1 MSGGSD
7 AGCFLF
13 SDVRYFKEVSMRT
26 KIVAT
31 IGPASCSRE
40 TLGQLAEAG
49 VSVFR
54 LNFSHGDPDF
64 FRKVISNIRE
74 IEKECGRPLT
84 IMQDLPGPKIRI
96 GVLPEGKIIIQRGD
110 RLTLGRERR
119 EKEEFPF
126 IPFDH
131 PRILASLVPGDTL
144 VLADGGLQFRVE
156 EKLEDERFAMVAMEG
171 GSISSRKGL
180 ALPGKAIALPAIT
193 DQDREKLALGM
204 ELGVDAVAIS
214 FVQTVDDIHQI
225 KALLHSYGRDDIP
238 VVAKL
243 ERQNAAVDNLDAIVE
258 ATDIVMV
265 ARGDLGVECSMPELP
280 ALQKHIIHTC
290 NRAGKPVIVATQMLL
305 SMVNTPMPTRAEVTD
320 VANAVLDGADC
331 VMLSDETAA
340 GNYPVEAVSYM
351 RKITDEA
358 EKYLLATRRLEPPK
372 DEMDTSRFLAY
383 TACLLAKATD
393 ACAIVAHSVSGGA
406 ARMLA
411 ECRPSQTVYAL
422 THNSVVEH
430 ALNFV
435 WGVQPYFLP
444 TGDSSISHLRRVQN
458 FIATSTK
465 FPLGKDVVITAGEY
479 APGEQTRRTN
489 LVKIYHK

>member
-1 MSGGSD
+1 
-7 AGCFLF
+7 
-13 SDVRYFKEVSMRT
+13 MRT

-31 IGPASCSRE
+31 IGPATCERE
-40 TLGQLAEAG
+40 KIAQLAEAG

-64 FRKVISNIRE
+64 FRGVVANIRD
-74 IEKECGRPLT
+74 IEKECGRPLS

-96 GVLPEGKIIIQRGD
+96 GILPEGRIELARGD
-110 RLTLGRERR
+110 RLILGRERR
-119 EKEEFPF
+119 EKEELPF

-131 PRILASLVPGDTL
+131 PSILAALVPGDTL
-144 VLADGGLQFRVE
+144 VLADGGLRFRIE
-156 EKLEDERFAMVAMEG
+156 EKVEDERFIMSAQEG
-171 GSISSRKGL
+171 GAISSRKGL
-180 ALPGKAIALPAIT
+180 ALPGKSLALPAIT
-193 DQDREKLALGM
+193 EQDREKLALGM

-214 FVQTVDDIHQI
+214 FVQTVDDVHQI

-243 ERQNAAVDNLDAIVE
+243 ERQNAAVDNLDEIVA

-265 ARGDLGVECSMPELP
+265 ARGDLGVECPMPELP

-305 SMVNTPMPTRAEVTD
+305 SMVNTPVPTRAEVTD

-340 GNYPVEAVSYM
+340 GNYPIEAVRYM

-358 EKYLLATRRLEPPK
+358 EKYLLATGKLVPPK
-372 DEMDTSRFLAY
+372 DETDTSRFLAY
-383 TACLLAKATD
+383 TACLLAKTEN
-393 ACAIVAHSVSGGA
+393 ACAIVAHSVTGGA

-411 ECRPSQTVYAL
+411 ECRPAQTIYAL
-422 THNSVVEH
+422 TSNTVVEH

-435 WGVQPYFLP
+435 WGVQPYFIP
-444 TGDSSISHLRRVQN
+444 VGDSSISHLRRVQN
-458 FIATSTK
+458 FIATSNK
-465 FPLGKDVVITAGEY
+465 FPIGQDVVITAGEY
-479 APGEQTRRTN
+479 APGEQKRRTN

>member
-1 MSGGSD
+1 
-7 AGCFLF
+7 
-13 SDVRYFKEVSMRT
+13 MRT

-31 IGPASCSRE
+31 VGPATCSRE
-40 TLGQLAEAG
+40 KLAQLADAG

-54 LNFSHGDPDF
+54 LNFSHGDAEF
-64 FRKVISNIRE
+64 FREVVGSIRE

-96 GVLPEGKIIIQRGD
+96 GVLPEGKIVLSQGD
-110 RLTLGRERR
+110 KLTLGRERR
-119 EKEEFPF
+119 EKEELPF

-131 PRILASLVPGDTL
+131 PRILSSLVPGDML
-144 VLADGGLQFRVE
+144 VLADGGLQFRIE
-156 EKLEDERFAMVAMEG
+156 EKVEDERFIMVALEG

-180 ALPGKAIALPAIT
+180 ALPGKSLALPAIT
-193 DQDREKLALGM
+193 ELDREKLAIGM

-214 FVQTVDDIHQI
+214 FVQTVDDVRQI
-225 KALLHSYGRDDIP
+225 KALLHAYGRDDIP

-243 ERQNAAVDNLDAIVE
+243 ERQNAAVDNLEGIVD

-265 ARGDLGVECSMPELP
+265 ARGDLGVECPMPELP

-290 NRAGKPVIVATQMLL
+290 NRKGKPVIVATQMLL
-305 SMVNTPMPTRAEVTD
+305 SMVNTPVPTRAEVTD

-340 GNYPVEAVSYM
+340 GNYPIEAVNYM
-351 RKITDEA
+351 RRITDEA
-358 EKYLLATRRLEPPK
+358 EKYLLATRKLSAPK
-372 DEMDTSRFLAY
+372 DENDTSRFLAY
-383 TACLLAKATD
+383 TACLLARTEN

-411 ECRPSQTVYAL
+411 ECRPSQPVYAL
-422 THNSVVEH
+422 TPNSVVEH

-435 WGVQPYFLP
+435 WGVQPYFIP
-444 TGDSSISHLRRVQN
+444 SGDSSISHLRRVQN
-458 FIATSTK
+458 FIATSSR

>member
-1 MSGGSD
+1 
-7 AGCFLF
+7 
-13 SDVRYFKEVSMRT
+13 MRT

-31 IGPASCSRE
+31 VGPATCERE
-40 TLGQLAEAG
+40 KLAQLAEAG

-64 FRKVISNIRE
+64 FRGVVANIRD
-74 IEKECGRPLT
+74 IEKECGRPLS

-96 GVLPEGKIIIQRGD
+96 GILPEGRIELRRGD
-110 RLTLGRERR
+110 RLVLGRERR
-119 EKEEFPF
+119 EKEELPF

-131 PRILASLVPGDTL
+131 PRILAALVPGDTL
-144 VLADGGLQFRVE
+144 VLADGGLRFRIE
-156 EKLEDERFAMVAMEG
+156 EKVEDERFIMSAEESGA
-171 GSISSRKGL
+171 ISSRKGL
-180 ALPGKAIALPAIT
+180 ALPGKSLALPAIT

-214 FVQTVDDIHQI
+214 FVQTVEDVHQI

-243 ERQNAAVDNLDAIVE
+243 ERQNAAVDNLDEIVA

-265 ARGDLGVECSMPELP
+265 ARGDLGVECPMPELP

-305 SMVNTPMPTRAEVTD
+305 SMVNTPVPTRAEVTD

-340 GNYPVEAVSYM
+340 GNYPIEAVRYM

-358 EKYLLATRRLEPPK
+358 EKYMLATAKLEAPRVAT
-372 DEMDTSRFLAY
+372 DTSRFLAY
-383 TACLLAKATD
+383 TACLLARTEN
-393 ACAIVAHSVSGGA
+393 ACAIVAHSVTGGA

-411 ECRPSQTVYAL
+411 ECRPAQTIYAL
-422 THNSVVEH
+422 TSNTVVEH

-435 WGVQPYFLP
+435 WGVQPYFIP
-444 TGDSSISHLRRVQN
+444 VGDSSISHLRRVQN
-458 FIATSTK
+458 FIATSSK
-465 FPLGKDVVITAGEY
+465 FPMGQDVVITAGEY
-479 APGEQTRRTN
+479 APGEQKRRTN

>member
-1 MSGGSD
+1 
-7 AGCFLF
+7 
-13 SDVRYFKEVSMRT
+13 MRT

-31 IGPASCSRE
+31 IGPASNKRE
-40 TLGQLAEAG
+40 TLFKLAEAG

-54 LNFSHGDPDF
+54 LNFSHGDPNF
-64 FRKVISNIRE
+64 FRDVIGSIRE
-74 IEKECGRPLT
+74 IEKQLGRPLT

-96 GVLPEGKIIIQRGD
+96 GILPEGKITLLQGD
-110 RLTLGRERR
+110 RLILGRERQ
-119 EKEEFPF
+119 EKEELPF

-131 PRILASLVPGDTL
+131 PSILASLNPGDKL
-144 VLADGGLQFRVE
+144 VLADGGLQFQIE
-156 EKLEDERFAMVAMEG
+156 EKAGHERFVMTALQS
-171 GSISSRKGL
+171 GSIASRKGL
-180 ALPGKAIALPAIT
+180 ALPGKSIELPAIT
-193 DQDREKLALGM
+193 EQDRERLSLGID
-204 ELGVDAVAIS
+204 LGIDAVAVS
-214 FVQTVDDIHQI
+214 FVQTVQDVHNM
-225 KALLHSYGRDDIP
+225 KALLRSHGKGDLP

-258 ATDIVMV
+258 AADIIMV
-265 ARGDLGVECSMPELP
+265 ARGDLGVECPMQSLP

-305 SMVNTPMPTRAEVTD
+305 SMVNSPVPTRAEVTD

-340 GNYPVEAVSYM
+340 GNYPVEAVTAM
-351 RKITDEA
+351 RGITDEA
-358 EKYLLATRRLEPPK
+358 EKYLLATRKLEPPK
-372 DEMDTSRFLAY
+372 DKNDVSRFLAY

-411 ECRPSQTVYAL
+411 ECRPGPTVYAL
-422 THNSVVEH
+422 THNSIVEH

-435 WGVQPYFLP
+435 WGVHPYFIP
-444 TGDSSISHLRRVQN
+444 TGDSSVSHLRRVQN
-458 FIATSTK
+458 FIAASDL
-465 FPLGKDVVITAGEY
+465 FPMGQDVVITAGEY

>member
-1 MSGGSD
+1 
-7 AGCFLF
+7 
-13 SDVRYFKEVSMRT
+13 MRT

-31 IGPASCSRE
+31 VGPATCERE
-40 TLGQLAEAG
+40 KIAQLAEAG

-64 FRKVISNIRE
+64 FRGVVANIRD
-74 IEKECGRPLT
+74 IEKECGRPLS

-96 GVLPEGKIIIQRGD
+96 GILPEGRIELTRGD
-110 RLTLGRERR
+110 KLILGRERR
-119 EKEEFPF
+119 EKEELPF

-131 PRILASLVPGDTL
+131 PSILAALVPGDTL
-144 VLADGGLQFRVE
+144 VLADGGLRFRIE
-156 EKLEDERFAMVAMEG
+156 EKVENERFIMSAQESGA
-171 GSISSRKGL
+171 ISSRKGL
-180 ALPGKAIALPAIT
+180 ALPGKSLALPAIT
-193 DQDREKLALGM
+193 EQDREKLALGM

-214 FVQTVDDIHQI
+214 FVQTVDDVHQI

-243 ERQNAAVDNLDAIVE
+243 ERQNAAVDNLDEIVA

-265 ARGDLGVECSMPELP
+265 ARGDLGVECPMPELP

-305 SMVNTPMPTRAEVTD
+305 SMVNTPVPTRAEVTD

-340 GNYPVEAVSYM
+340 GNYPIEAVRYM

-358 EKYLLATRRLEPPK
+358 EKYLLATGKLVPPK
-372 DEMDTSRFLAY
+372 DETDTSRFLAY
-383 TACLLAKATD
+383 TACLLAKTEN
-393 ACAIVAHSVSGGA
+393 ACAIVAHSVTGGA

-411 ECRPSQTVYAL
+411 ECRPAQTIYAL
-422 THNSVVEH
+422 TSNTVVEH

-435 WGVQPYFLP
+435 WGVQPYFIP
-444 TGDSSISHLRRVQN
+444 VGDSSISHLRRVQN
-458 FIATSTK
+458 FIATSNK
-465 FPLGKDVVITAGEY
+465 FPMGQDVVITAGEY
-479 APGEQTRRTN
+479 APGEQKRRTN

>member
-1 MSGGSD
+1 
-7 AGCFLF
+7 
-13 SDVRYFKEVSMRT
+13 MRT

-31 IGPASCSRE
+31 IGPASCDRE
-40 TLGQLAEAG
+40 KLAQLADAG

-64 FRKVISNIRE
+64 FRGVVSNIRE

-96 GVLPEGKIIIQRGD
+96 GILPEGRIELHRGD
-110 RLTLGRERR
+110 KLILGRERK
-119 EKEEFPF
+119 EKEELPF

-131 PRILASLVPGDTL
+131 PRILSALVPGDTL
-144 VLADGGLQFRVE
+144 VLADGGLRFCIE
-156 EKLEDERFAMVAMEG
+156 EKVEDERFIMVAQEG
-171 GSISSRKGL
+171 GAISSRKGL
-180 ALPGKAIALPAIT
+180 ALPGKSLALPAIT

-214 FVQTVDDIHQI
+214 FVQTVEDVHQI

-243 ERQNAAVDNLDAIVE
+243 ERQNAAVENLDAIVA

-265 ARGDLGVECSMPELP
+265 ARGDLGVECPMPELP

-305 SMVNTPMPTRAEVTD
+305 SMVNTPVPTRAEVTD

-340 GNYPVEAVSYM
+340 GSYPIEAVRYM

-358 EKYLLATRRLEPPK
+358 EKYLFATRRLEPPK
-372 DEMDTSRFLAY
+372 DETDTSRFLAY
-383 TACLLAKATD
+383 TACLLAKTEN
-393 ACAIVAHSVSGGA
+393 ACAIVAHSVTGGA

-411 ECRPSQTVYAL
+411 ECRPGQTIYAL
-422 THNSVVEH
+422 TSNSVVEH

-435 WGVQPYFLP
+435 WGVQPYFIP
-444 TGDSSISHLRRVQN
+444 VSDSSISHLRRVQN
-458 FIATSTK
+458 FIATSSK
-465 FPLGKDVVITAGEY
+465 FPMGQDVVITAGEY
-479 APGEQTRRTN
+479 APGEQKRRTN

>member
-1 MSGGSD
+1 
-7 AGCFLF
+7 
-13 SDVRYFKEVSMRT
+13 MRT

-31 IGPASCSRE
+31 VGPATCERE
-40 TLGQLAEAG
+40 KLAQLAEAG

-64 FRKVISNIRE
+64 FRGVVANIRD
-74 IEKECGRPLT
+74 IEKECGRPLS

-96 GVLPEGKIIIQRGD
+96 GILPEGRIELRRGD
-110 RLTLGRERR
+110 RLVLGRERR
-119 EKEEFPF
+119 EKEELPF

-131 PRILASLVPGDTL
+131 PRILAALVPGDTL
-144 VLADGGLQFRVE
+144 VLADGGLRFRIE
-156 EKLEDERFAMVAMEG
+156 EKVEDERFIMSAEESGA
-171 GSISSRKGL
+171 ISSRKGL
-180 ALPGKAIALPAIT
+180 ALPGKSLALPAIT

-214 FVQTVDDIHQI
+214 FVQTVEDVHQI

-243 ERQNAAVDNLDAIVE
+243 ERQNAAVDNLDEIVA

-265 ARGDLGVECSMPELP
+265 ARGDLGVECPMPELP

-305 SMVNTPMPTRAEVTD
+305 SMVNTPVPTRAEVTD

-340 GNYPVEAVSYM
+340 GNYPIEAVRYM

-358 EKYLLATRRLEPPK
+358 EKYMLATAKLEAPRDATPPPG
-372 DEMDTSRFLAY
+372 FLPS
-383 TACLLAKATD
+383 TACLLARTGD
-393 ACAIVAHSVSGGA
+393 ACAIVAHPVTGGA

-411 ECRPSQTVYAL
+411 ECRPAQTIYAL
-422 THNSVVEH
+422 TSNTVVEH

-435 WGVQPYFLP
+435 WGVQPYFIP
-444 TGDSSISHLRRVQN
+444 VGDSSISHLRRVQN
-458 FIATSTK
+458 FIATSSK
-465 FPLGKDVVITAGEY
+465 FPMGQDVVITAGEY
-479 APGEQTRRTN
+479 APGEQKRRTN

>member
-1 MSGGSD
+1 
-7 AGCFLF
+7 
-13 SDVRYFKEVSMRT
+13 MRT

-31 IGPASCSRE
+31 IGPATCERE
-40 TLGQLAEAG
+40 KIAQLAEAG

-64 FRKVISNIRE
+64 FRGVVANIRD
-74 IEKECGRPLT
+74 IEKECGRPLS

-96 GVLPEGKIIIQRGD
+96 GILPEGRIELARGD
-110 RLTLGRERR
+110 RLILGRERR
-119 EKEEFPF
+119 EKEELPF

-131 PRILASLVPGDTL
+131 PSILAALVPGDTL
-144 VLADGGLQFRVE
+144 VLADGGLRFRIE
-156 EKLEDERFAMVAMEG
+156 EKVEDERFIMSAQEG
-171 GSISSRKGL
+171 GAISSRKGL
-180 ALPGKAIALPAIT
+180 ALPGKSLALPAIT
-193 DQDREKLALGM
+193 EQDREKLALGM

-214 FVQTVDDIHQI
+214 FVQTVDDVHQI

-243 ERQNAAVDNLDAIVE
+243 ERQNAAVDNLDEIVA

-265 ARGDLGVECSMPELP
+265 ARGDLGVECPMPELP

-305 SMVNTPMPTRAEVTD
+305 SMVNTPVPTRAEVTD

-340 GNYPVEAVSYM
+340 GNYPIEAVRYM

-358 EKYLLATRRLEPPK
+358 EKYLLATGKLVPPK
-372 DEMDTSRFLAY
+372 DETDTSRFLAY
-383 TACLLAKATD
+383 TACLLAKTEN
-393 ACAIVAHSVSGGA
+393 ACAIVAHSVTGGA

-411 ECRPSQTVYAL
+411 ECRPAQTIYAL
-422 THNSVVEH
+422 TSNTVVEH

-435 WGVQPYFLP
+435 WGVQPYFIP
-444 TGDSSISHLRRVQN
+444 VGDSSISHLRRVQN
-458 FIATSTK
+458 FIATSNK
-465 FPLGKDVVITAGEY
+465 FPIGQDVGITAGEY
-479 APGEQTRRTN
+479 APGEQKRRTN

>member
-1 MSGGSD
+1 
-7 AGCFLF
+7 
-13 SDVRYFKEVSMRT
+13 MRT

-31 IGPASCSRE
+31 VGPVSCE
-40 TLGQLAEAG
+40 KEKLVQLVDAG

-64 FRKVISNIRE
+64 FRGVVSNIRE
-74 IEKECGRPLT
+74 IEKECGRPLS

-96 GVLPEGKIIIQRGD
+96 GILPEGKLELRRGD
-110 RLTLGRERR
+110 KLILGRERR
-119 EKEEFPF
+119 EKEELPF

-131 PRILASLVPGDTL
+131 PRILAALVPGDTL
-144 VLADGGLQFRVE
+144 VLADGGLRFRIE
-156 EKLEDERFAMVAMEG
+156 EKVENERFVMSAQEG
-171 GSISSRKGL
+171 GVISSRKGL
-180 ALPGKAIALPAIT
+180 ALPGKSLALPAIT

-214 FVQTVDDIHQI
+214 FVQTVEDVLQL

-243 ERQNAAVDNLDAIVE
+243 ERQNAAVDNLDEIVA

-265 ARGDLGVECSMPELP
+265 ARGDLGVECPMPELP

-305 SMVNTPMPTRAEVTD
+305 SMVNAPVPTRAEVTD

-340 GNYPVEAVSYM
+340 GNYPVEAVNYM

-358 EKYLLATRRLEPPK
+358 EKYLLATHKITRPE
-372 DEMDTSRFLAY
+372 DATDTSRFLAY
-383 TACLLAKATD
+383 TACLLAKSTN
-393 ACAIVAHSVSGGA
+393 ACAIVAHSVTGGS
-406 ARMLA
+406 ARLLA
-411 ECRPSQTVYAL
+411 ECRPQQTVYAL
-422 THNSVVEH
+422 TPNTVVEH

-435 WGVQPYFLP
+435 WGVQPFFIP
-444 TGDSSISHLRRVQN
+444 SGDSSVSHLRRVQN
-458 FIATSTK
+458 FIATSNK
-465 FPLGKDVVITAGEY
+465 FPMGQDVVITAGEY

>member
-1 MSGGSD
+1 
-7 AGCFLF
+7 
-13 SDVRYFKEVSMRT
+13 MRT

-31 IGPASCSRE
+31 VGPATCERE
-40 TLGQLAEAG
+40 KIAQLAEAG

-64 FRKVISNIRE
+64 FRGVVANIRD
-74 IEKECGRPLT
+74 IEKECGRPLS

-96 GVLPEGKIIIQRGD
+96 GILPEGRIELTRGD
-110 RLTLGRERR
+110 KLILGRERR
-119 EKEEFPF
+119 EKEELPF

-131 PRILASLVPGDTL
+131 PSILAALVPGDTL
-144 VLADGGLQFRVE
+144 VLADGGLRFRIE
-156 EKLEDERFAMVAMEG
+156 EKVENERFIMSAQESGA
-171 GSISSRKGL
+171 ISSRKGL
-180 ALPGKAIALPAIT
+180 ALPGKSLALPAIT
-193 DQDREKLALGM
+193 EQDREKLALGM

-214 FVQTVDDIHQI
+214 FVQTVDDVHQI

-243 ERQNAAVDNLDAIVE
+243 ERQNAAVDNLDEIVA

-265 ARGDLGVECSMPELP
+265 ARGDLGVECPMPELP

-305 SMVNTPMPTRAEVTD
+305 SMVNTPVPTRAEVTD

-340 GNYPVEAVSYM
+340 GNYPIEAVRYM

-358 EKYLLATRRLEPPK
+358 EKYLLATGKLVPPK
-372 DEMDTSRFLAY
+372 DETDTSRFLAY
-383 TACLLAKATD
+383 TACLLAKTEN
-393 ACAIVAHSVSGGA
+393 ACAIVAHSVTGGA

-411 ECRPSQTVYAL
+411 ECRPAQTIYAL
-422 THNSVVEH
+422 TSNSVVEH

-435 WGVQPYFLP
+435 WGVHPYFIP
-444 TGDSSISHLRRVQN
+444 VSDSSISHLRRVQN
-458 FIATSTK
+458 FIATCSK
-465 FPLGKDVVITAGEY
+465 FPMGQDVVITAGEY

>member
-1 MSGGSD
+1 
-7 AGCFLF
+7 
-13 SDVRYFKEVSMRT
+13 MRT

-31 IGPASCSRE
+31 VGPATCERE
-40 TLGQLAEAG
+40 KLAQLAEAG

-64 FRKVISNIRE
+64 FRGVVANIRD
-74 IEKECGRPLT
+74 IEKECGRPLS

-96 GVLPEGKIIIQRGD
+96 GILPEGRIELHRGD
-110 RLTLGRERR
+110 KLILGRERR
-119 EKEEFPF
+119 EKEELPF

-131 PRILASLVPGDTL
+131 PRILAALVPGDTL
-144 VLADGGLQFRVE
+144 VLADGGLRFRVE
-156 EKLEDERFAMVAMEG
+156 EKVEDERFVMTAQENGA
-171 GSISSRKGL
+171 ISSRKGL
-180 ALPGKAIALPAIT
+180 ALPGKSLALPAIT
-193 DQDREKLALGM
+193 EQDREKLALGM

-214 FVQTVDDIHQI
+214 FVQTVEDVRQI

-243 ERQNAAVDNLDAIVE
+243 ERQNAAVDNLDEIVA

-265 ARGDLGVECSMPELP
+265 ARGDLGVECPMPELP

-305 SMVNTPMPTRAEVTD
+305 SMVNTPVPTRAEVTD

-340 GNYPVEAVSYM
+340 GSYPIEAVRYM

-358 EKYLLATRRLEPPK
+358 EKYLLATGRLEPPR
-372 DEMDTSRFLAY
+372 DEKDTSRFLAY
-383 TACLLAKATD
+383 TACLLAKTEN
-393 ACAIVAHSVSGGA
+393 ACAIVAHSVTGGA

-411 ECRPSQTVYAL
+411 ECRPAQTIYAL
-422 THNSVVEH
+422 TSNTVVEH

-435 WGVQPYFLP
+435 WGVQPYFIP
-444 TGDSSISHLRRVQN
+444 VGDSSISHLRRVQN
-458 FIATSTK
+458 FIATSSK
-465 FPLGKDVVITAGEY
+465 FPMGQDVVITAGEY
-479 APGEQTRRTN
+479 APGEQKRRTN

>member
-1 MSGGSD
+1 
-7 AGCFLF
+7 
-13 SDVRYFKEVSMRT
+13 MRT

-31 IGPASCSRE
+31 IGPATCERE
-40 TLGQLAEAG
+40 KIAQLAEAG

-64 FRKVISNIRE
+64 FRGVVANIRD
-74 IEKECGRPLT
+74 IEKECGRPLS

-96 GVLPEGKIIIQRGD
+96 GILPEGRIELARGD
-110 RLTLGRERR
+110 RLILGRERR
-119 EKEEFPF
+119 EKEELPF

-131 PRILASLVPGDTL
+131 PSILAALVPGDTL
-144 VLADGGLQFRVE
+144 VLADGGLRFRIE
-156 EKLEDERFAMVAMEG
+156 EKVEDERFIMSAQEG
-171 GSISSRKGL
+171 GAISSRKGL
-180 ALPGKAIALPAIT
+180 ALPGKSLALPAIT
-193 DQDREKLALGM
+193 EQDREKLALGM

-214 FVQTVDDIHQI
+214 FVQTVEDVHQI

-243 ERQNAAVDNLDAIVE
+243 ERQNAAVENLDAIVE
-258 ATDIVMV
+258 ATDVVMV
-265 ARGDLGVECSMPELP
+265 ARGDLGVECPMPELP
-280 ALQKHIIHTC
+280 ALQKHIINTC

-305 SMVNTPMPTRAEVTD
+305 SMVNTPVPTRAEVTD

-340 GNYPVEAVSYM
+340 GNYPIEAVRYM

-358 EKYLLATRRLEPPK
+358 EKYLLATGKLVPPK
-372 DEMDTSRFLAY
+372 DETDTSRFLAY
-383 TACLLAKATD
+383 TACLLAKTEN
-393 ACAIVAHSVSGGA
+393 ACAIVAHSVTGGA

-411 ECRPSQTVYAL
+411 ECRPAQTIYAL
-422 THNSVVEH
+422 TSNTVVEH

-435 WGVQPYFLP
+435 WGVQPYFIP
-444 TGDSSISHLRRVQN
+444 VGDSSISHLRRVQN
-458 FIATSTK
+458 FIATSNK
-465 FPLGKDVVITAGEY
+465 FPMGQDVVITAGEY
-479 APGEQTRRTN
+479 APGEQKRRTN

>member
-1 MSGGSD
+1 
-7 AGCFLF
+7 
-13 SDVRYFKEVSMRT
+13 MRT

-31 IGPASCSRE
+31 VGPASCDRE
-40 TLGQLAEAG
+40 KLAQLADAG

-64 FRKVISNIRE
+64 FREVVSNIRE

-96 GVLPEGKIIIQRGD
+96 GILPEGRIELHRGD
-110 RLTLGRERR
+110 KLTLGRERR
-119 EKEEFPF
+119 EKEDLPF

-131 PRILASLVPGDTL
+131 PRILSALVPGDTL
-144 VLADGGLQFRVE
+144 VLADGGLRFCIE
-156 EKLEDERFAMVAMEG
+156 EKVEDERFIMVAQEG
-171 GSISSRKGL
+171 GAISSRKGL
-180 ALPGKAIALPAIT
+180 ALPGKSLALPAIT

-214 FVQTVDDIHQI
+214 FVQTVEDVHQI

-243 ERQNAAVDNLDAIVE
+243 ERQNAAVENLDAIVT

-265 ARGDLGVECSMPELP
+265 ARGDLGVECPMPELP

-305 SMVNTPMPTRAEVTD
+305 SMVNTPVPTRAEVTD

-340 GNYPVEAVSYM
+340 GNYPIEAVRYM

-358 EKYLLATRRLEPPK
+358 ENYMLATRKLEPPR
-372 DEMDTSRFLAY
+372 DESDTSRFLAY
-383 TACLLAKATD
+383 TACLLAKTED
-393 ACAIVAHSVSGGA
+393 ACAIVAHSVTGGA

-411 ECRPSQTVYAL
+411 ECRPSQTIYAL
-422 THNSVVEH
+422 TSNSMVEH

-435 WGVQPYFLP
+435 WGVQPYCIP
-444 TGDSSISHLRRVQN
+444 VNDSSISHLRRVQN
-458 FIATSTK
+458 FIATSNK
-465 FPLGKDVVITAGEY
+465 FPMGKDVVITAGEY
-479 APGEQTRRTN
+479 APGEMRRRTN